1 MDYYL
6 HCLAFKLLIVSSGHF
21 TFHGRIH
28 FTLCSRV
35 RPIGGGSDNH
45 CQLAVVWPAEFLRCS
60 CSRACSRRTFPTKA
74 PKTPAAARPPAWALI
89 LPALRPKFPEH
100 IPIRSFAPPLPAHES
115 NPAVV

>member
-35 RPIGGGSDNH
+35 RQIGGGSKDK
-45 CQLAVVWPAEFLRCS
+45 F
-60 CSRACSRRTFPTKA
+60 
-74 PKTPAAARPPAWALI
+74 ARPPADNQK
-89 LPALRPKFPEH
+89 PTKKRNQMNTNQEVTPKPSFPVVPTTKVLA
-100 IPIRSFAPPLPAHES
+100 IGQFTAPPTPEQIKEIFPHEVPETLKLYLS
-115 NPAVV
+115 